1 MRTAYEALDQKL
13 RNMTYSLF
21 ESVKESQ
28 NNSEEQSNAAAIE
41 ISMPKDNRSDVKQ
54 EDSTSAEVG
63 SEPVTIDPLMEEVL
77 RMEREEKSVMDWLT
91 PNDYFGSIRST
102 QPGSVAD
109 RAGIQDCDRVIRFG
123 PIDSKSFTG
132 LKQIAEYFEK
142 SRGSVISITVGR
154 YYKDHYKMRT
164 IEMLVPKDTSERL
177 G

>member
-21 ESVKESQ
+21 ESVKEVQ
-28 NNSEEQSNAAAIE
+28 NNSEEQSNAATVE
-41 ISMPKDNRSDVKQ
+41 GSMPKDNRNDMKQ
-54 EDSTSAEVG
+54 GDSASSEVA
-63 SEPVTIDPLMEEVL
+63 SEPTTIDPLMEEVL
-77 RMEREEKSVMDWLT
+77 RMEREEKSVTDWLT

-123 PIDSKSFTG
+123 PIDSRSFTG

-142 SRGSVISITVGR
+142 SRGVVISITIGR
-154 YYKDHYKMRT
+154 YYKDHYEMRT
-164 IEMLVPKDTSERL
+164 IEMMVPKDTSERL